1 MRAVQ
6 FSEFGSAEQ
15 LRIVEAPVPEPG
27 PGQVRVAVKA
37 AGVNALDWKIRRGL
51 MAQLFPVDF
60 PHTPGIEVAGVVD
73 AVGEGA
79 PFAPGDE
86 VFGWSRGSGSYA
98 EYALATVVAAKPAGL
113 SWTAAAALP
122 VAGETALRA
131 LNVLGVDAG
140 DTVLIHGAS
149 GAVGSLA
156 VQFAVA
162 RGAVVIGTTGEGGD
176 DYVRSLGAIPIRY
189 GEGLVERVRSV
200 APQVDAV
207 LDAAGS
213 GVLPDAIELRGGTDR
228 VLTIADPAAIG
239 LGVAFT
245 GESDENSALLADLA
259 EQAVSGK
266 LRVKL
271 GASFPLEQAA
281 AAQDLSET
289 GHAGG
294 KLTIEVGP

>member
-15 LRIVEAPVPEPG
+15 LRVVEASVPEPG

-37 AGVNALDWKIRRGL
+37 AGVNAIDWKIRRGF
-51 MAQLFPVDF
+51 MTQLFPVEF
-60 PHTPGIEVAGVVD
+60 PHTPGLEVAGVVD

-98 EYALATVVAAKPAGL
+98 EYALATVLTAKPVGL
-113 SWTAAAALP
+113 SWAAAAALP

-149 GAVGSLA
+149 GAVGSVA

-162 RGAVVIGTTGEGGD
+162 RGAVVIGTTGETGD
-176 DYVRSLGAIPIRY
+176 DYLRSLGAIPVRY
-189 GEGLVERVRSV
+189 GEGLVQRVRSV

-239 LGVAFT
+239 LGVAFSSE
-245 GESDENSALLADLA
+245 GDENAALLADLA

-271 GASFPLEQAA
+271 GASYPLEQAA
-281 AAQDLSET
+281 DAQDLSET

>member
-15 LRIVEAPVPEPG
+15 LQIVEAPMPEPG

-37 AGVNALDWKIRRGL
+37 AGVNPLDWKIRRGF
-51 MAQLFPVDF
+51 MTQIVPVDL
-60 PHTPGIEVAGVVD
+60 PHTPGVEVAGVVD

-98 EYALATVVAAKPAGL
+98 EYALATVLAAKPAGL
-113 SWTAAAALP
+113 SWAAAAALP

-131 LNVLGVDAG
+131 LNVLGVDTG
-140 DTVLIHGAS
+140 DTVLINGAS

-162 RGAVVIGTTGEGGD
+162 RGAIVIGTTGEAGD
-176 DYVRSLGAIPIRY
+176 DYVRSLGAVPIRY
-189 GEGLVERVRSV
+189 GEGLVQRVRAV

-239 LGVAFT
+239 LGVAFSSE
-245 GESDENSALLADLA
+245 GDESPALLADLA

-266 LRVKL
+266 LRIKL

-281 AAQDLSET
+281 EAQNLSET
-289 GHAGG
+289 GHSGG
-294 KLTIEVGP
+294 KLTIEVNA